1 MQSSP
6 ELVHPTMRSSKQELT
21 GSWQCSNNGSEFTKE
36 PVIHNQEIKDKN
48 QESLEKKPKR
58 RGIQGLTD
66 RKWEMFIGLAGYP
79 KNLSVTSGHRI
90 SIGKEMED
98 VGEEMQES
106 FEETV
111 TARQLLYYQEKKK
124 TNNCQ
129 GK

>member
-1 MQSSP
+1 
-6 ELVHPTMRSSKQELT
+6 
-21 GSWQCSNNGSEFTKE
+21 
-36 PVIHNQEIKDKN
+36 
-48 QESLEKKPKR
+48 
-58 RGIQGLTD
+58 
-66 RKWEMFIGLAGYP
+66 
-79 KNLSVTSGHRI
+79 
-90 SIGKEMED
+90 MED